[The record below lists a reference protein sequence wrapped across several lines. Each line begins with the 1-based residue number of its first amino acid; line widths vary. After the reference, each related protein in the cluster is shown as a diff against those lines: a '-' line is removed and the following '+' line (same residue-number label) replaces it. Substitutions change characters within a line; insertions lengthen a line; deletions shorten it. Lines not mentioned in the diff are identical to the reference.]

1 MASVPRIAFATLG
14 CKTNQAETVRLV
26 SQLAWDL
33 AVVPFDSAADIYVV
47 NTCTVTREADRQS
60 RQLLRR
66 AHRANPDA
74 AIVVA
79 GCAADY
85 AGPDFADLPGVQLV
99 APNDRK
105 DTIASQVA
113 AWYGLRLSP
122 LKLLGPGDRATSGPG
137 AALAEVVTTRA
148 WLKISEGCDNACAYC
163 VIPRVRGVNR
173 SRPARDLTGEARALV
188 EAGYREIVLTG
199 TNIGSYGQDGGSGLE
214 SRARGTM
221 RGSTLAP
228 LLRGLVESAPARWRI
243 GSIEPLEFPED
254 LVDAFADERICPH
267 LHLCL
272 QSGSDRIL
280 ARMRRRY
287 DTSRFAALVDRFR
300 AIRPDLAITT
310 DVIVGF
316 PGETEPDFED
326 TLSFLRHIDFSG
338 VHLFPYSD
346 RDGTAASGLDGH
358 VGSAIIAERMER
370 GQGVA
375 GELQTAFYRS
385 WLGRTVDALVER
397 VGPDFATATTPHN
410 LKLRLA
416 PEGLRSNTLVRAIV
430 EGVADG
436 RAEARLAD

>member
-1 MASVPRIAFATLG
+1 MPSVPRIAFATLG
-14 CKTNQAETVRLV
+14 CKTNQAEVVSLV

-33 AVVPFDSAADIYVV
+33 AVVPFDAPADIYVV
-47 NTCTVTREADRQS
+47 NTCTVTHAADRQS
-60 RQLLRR
+60 RQLVRR

-85 AGPDFADLPGVQLV
+85 ATEDLSELPGVRLV
-99 APNDRK
+99 APNERK
-105 DTIASQVA
+105 DLIAGQVA
-113 AWYGLRLSP
+113 AWYGLQLSP
-122 LKLLGPGDRATSGPG
+122 RRLLGPGDRATSGPG
-137 AALAEVVTTRA
+137 AALLDLVTTRA

-163 VIPRVRGVNR
+163 VIPRVRGANR
-173 SRPARDLTGEARALV
+173 SRPARDLIGEARALV

-199 TNIGSYGQDGGSGLE
+199 TNIGSYGQDGESGLV
-214 SRARGTM
+214 SRARGTL

-228 LLRGLVESAPARWRI
+228 LVHGLVASAPARWRI

-254 LVDAFADERICPH
+254 LVEVFADDRVCPH

-287 DTSRFAALVDRFR
+287 NTSSFAALVDRLR
-300 AIRPDLAITT
+300 AVRPDIAIST

-316 PGETEPDFED
+316 PGETEPDFDE
-326 TLSFLRHIDFSG
+326 TLAFLRQIGFSG

-346 RDGTAASGLDGH
+346 REATAAAALEGH
-358 VGSAIIAERMER
+358 VGPALIAGRMER
-370 GQGVA
+370 AQGVA
-375 GELQTAFYRS
+375 RELQTAFHRS
-385 WLGRTVDALVER
+385 WLGQTVEALVER
-397 VGPDFATATTPHN
+397 VGPDFATATTPHY

-416 PEGLRSNTLVRAIV
+416 PDRLSSNTLVRASV

-436 RAEARLAD
+436 RAEARLVD